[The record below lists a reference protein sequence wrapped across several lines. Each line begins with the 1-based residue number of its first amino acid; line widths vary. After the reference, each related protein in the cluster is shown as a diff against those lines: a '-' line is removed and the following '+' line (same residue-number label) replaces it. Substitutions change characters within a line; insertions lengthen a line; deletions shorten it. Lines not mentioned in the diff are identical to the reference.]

1 MSNEHTFEIRDLR
14 NGDWYWIH
22 KAVINDYTSM
32 VGATGIIV
40 YSFLA
45 SMTDNNQRCFP
56 SQKYIADKLGYSRAT
71 VNKALKRLKDNGLIS
86 VEKPSRYHCIYRLL
100 KVRCK
105 AGETQMSSR
114 RNSDVNQVNTN
125 NNKLTRINNNTDIEN
140 KNFLNF
146 NPNTYKSFRPRSRQE
161 LLALD
166 LAEALNDYKNLALYL
181 FYSKKYPE
189 SFLRKV
195 LGEVKEIPAEKIK
208 KSKGALFSYLIK
220 KYDKK
225 TYKNFGD

>member
-1 MSNEHTFEIRDLR
+1 
-14 NGDWYWIH
+14 
-22 KAVINDYTSM
+22 
-32 VGATGIIV
+32 
-40 YSFLA
+40 
-45 SMTDNNQRCFP
+45 
-56 SQKYIADKLGYSRAT
+56 
-71 VNKALKRLKDNGLIS
+71 
-86 VEKPSRYHCIYRLL
+86 
-100 KVRCK
+100 
-105 AGETQMSSR
+105 MSSR

-125 NNKLTRINNNTDIEN
+125 NNKLTRINNNTDIDN

-146 NPNTYKSFRPRSRQE
+146 NPNTHKSFRPRSRQE

-166 LAEALNDYKNLALYL
+166 LAEVLNDHKNLALYL

-208 KSKGALFSYLIK
+208 KSKGALFNYLIK

-225 TYKNFGD
+225 AYKNIGS